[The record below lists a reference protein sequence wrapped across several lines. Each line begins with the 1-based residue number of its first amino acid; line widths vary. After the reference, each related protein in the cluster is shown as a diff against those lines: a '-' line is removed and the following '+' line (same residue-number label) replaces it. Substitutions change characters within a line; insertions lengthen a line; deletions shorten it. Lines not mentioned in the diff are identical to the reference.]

1 MSTARLP
8 ITSILLL
15 ASLAACGH
23 KGALLAPLVN
33 VPSPPSDLRLIQRGD
48 KLILEWKNPAA
59 FIDGRP
65 LEAVSAVDIWLVE
78 ETLETG
84 KPVPNQLT
92 ADEFA
97 AQAKLEAQVLKAQF
111 AEAGTGKPAP
121 KQKTSE
127 AEDQAKKI
135 GPAGAAK
142 KEKRAEAAV
151 LSYEYTLKMDK
162 PALKRFVFGLKAE
175 FSKSKISDFSSLAA
189 IVPRALAVPP
199 TGLQAAA
206 SNESVELRWEA
217 PTGNIDG
224 SRPAAL
230 KGYNVYR
237 SEGGAPGVRLNS
249 SLAKEQLFADKTFV
263 FGPEYVYTVRA
274 ASDEAEPFGE
284 SADSIPAVVRP
295 LDIFP
300 PQAPAGLTVL
310 AGPDFISLSWD
321 AGSEKDLAGYR
332 VWRRVV
338 GQTEYQEL
346 TATAV
351 KETTYQDKSADKGT
365 RYEYVVTA
373 EDNEGNRSPNST
385 PASGQ
390 LRELRS

>member
-1 MSTARLP
+1 MSIARLP
-8 ITSILLL
+8 IISILLVVG
-15 ASLAACGH
+15 LAACGH
-23 KGALLAPLVN
+23 KGALLPPLVN
-33 VPSPPSDLRLIQRGD
+33 IPSPPSDLKLLQRGG

-59 FIDGRP
+59 YIDGRP

-84 KPVPNQLT
+84 KPVPKQPT

-97 AQAKLEAQVLKAQF
+97 AKANLQGQILRPQF
-111 AEAGTGKPAP
+111 AAAGKDAPGP
-121 KQKTSE
+121 KQKTSG
-127 AEDQAKKI
+127 AEDQAKKNAP
-135 GPAGAAK
+135 GGAAK
-142 KEKRAEAAV
+142 KEKQAEAAI
-151 LSYEYTLKMDK
+151 LSYEYALKMDK
-162 PALKRFVFGLKAE
+162 PALKRYVFGLKAE
-175 FSKSKISDFSSLAA
+175 ISKSKVSDFSSLAA
-189 IVPRALAVPP
+189 IVPRALAAAPA
-199 TGLQAAA
+199 GLQAAPG
-206 SNESVELRWEA
+206 NESVELRWEA
-217 PTGNIDG
+217 PTINIDG

-249 SLAKEQLFADKTFV
+249 SLAKEPLFADKTFV
-263 FGPEYVYTVRA
+263 FSTDYVYTVRA
-274 ASDEAEPFGE
+274 ASDEAEPFWE
-284 SADSIPAVVRP
+284 SADSVPAVVRP

-321 AGSEKDLAGYR
+321 AGPEKDLAGYR

-338 GQTEYQEL
+338 GQTDYQEL

-351 KETTYQDKSADKGT
+351 KETTYQDKSVDKGT

-373 EDNEGNRSPNST
+373 EDTAGNKSPNSA
-385 PASGQ
+385 PVSGQ
-390 LRELRS
+390 LREVRG

>member
-1 MSTARLP
+1 MNQARLP
-8 ITSILLL
+8 IISILLL
-15 ASLAACGH
+15 AVLAACGH
-23 KGALLAPLVN
+23 KGALLPPLVN
-33 VPSPPSDLRLIQRGD
+33 IPGPPSDLKLLQRGD
-48 KLILEWKNPAA
+48 KLILGWKNPAT

-84 KPVPNQLT
+84 KPVPKQPT

-97 AQAKLEAQVLKAQF
+97 AKAKLEAQVLRAQF
-111 AEAGTGKPAP
+111 AAAGKGPPAP
-121 KQKTSE
+121 KQKPSG
-127 AEDQAKKI
+127 AEDQAKKT
-135 GPAGAAK
+135 GPGGAAK
-142 KEKRAEAAV
+142 KEKQAEAAV
-151 LSYEYTLKMDK
+151 LSYEYTLKTDK
-162 PALKRFVFGLKAE
+162 PALKRYIFGLKAE
-175 FSKSKISDFSSLAA
+175 SSKNKVSDFSSLAA
-189 IVPRALAVPP
+189 IVPKALAAPP

-206 SNESVELRWEA
+206 GNESIELRWEA
-217 PTGNIDG
+217 PTSNIDG

-237 SEGGAPGVRLNS
+237 SEGGAPGVHLNS
-249 SLAKEQLFADKTFV
+249 SLAKEPFFADKTFV
-263 FGPEYVYTVRA
+263 FGTEYVYTVRA
-274 ASDEAEPFGE
+274 ASDEAEPFWE
-284 SADSIPAVVRP
+284 SADSVPAPVQP

-332 VWRRVV
+332 VWRRAL
-338 GQTEYQEL
+338 GQTEYLEL
-346 TATAV
+346 TTTAV

-373 EDNEGNRSPNST
+373 EDMAGNRSPNSA
-385 PASGQ
+385 PVPGQ
-390 LRELRS
+390 LREVRS